1 MSDPLEVT
9 TAPTPGTRTWTFD
22 PVAVGR
28 RECDAWVAYYR
39 RDWVPF
45 LRHAVRLV
53 AEGFGMSRLRT
64 LQGAWY
70 VLRAN
75 QVWAPYPDND
85 PDQARDLMRRFYA
98 LVRADLH
105 VPIDPVRAA
114 ELEVGWW
121 HVHRLHQH
129 GDPISAEE
137 LTDAL
142 SALYAYVYGV
152 SSASVRHGAD
162 LRREAMD
169 VSDTWVEAG
178 CDPADPAVGRER
190 RLLVASYSALREA
203 LDRAAG
209 SGRPSRH

>member
-1 MSDPLEVT
+1 MSDRREVT
-9 TAPTPGTRTWTFD
+9 TVPAPSAQRWTFD

-39 RDWVPF
+39 HDWVPF
-45 LRHAVRLV
+45 LRHAVDLV
-53 AEGFGMSRLRT
+53 ADGFGMGRRRT

-85 PDQARDLMRRFYA
+85 PDHARDLMRRFYA

-114 ELEVGWW
+114 ALEVGWW

-129 GDPISAEE
+129 GDPISASE

-142 SALYAYVYGV
+142 SGLYAYVYDV
-152 SSASVRHGAD
+152 SSASVRHAAD

-169 VSDTWVEAG
+169 VSDAWVEAG
-178 CDPADPAVGRER
+178 RDPADQAIPQER
-190 RLLVASYSALREA
+190 RLLVASYTALRAA
-203 LDRAAG
+203 LDRAAAP
-209 SGRPSRH
+209 GRSSTP